1 MLTRVEIDGFK
12 TFAEFTLDL
21 RPFSAIVGPNASGKS
36 NLFDALRFLSLLA
49 QHDIRTAMQDLRGD
63 PEELFRKT
71 PFSVS
76 EKIRFA
82 IEVVVDANGSDA
94 FSTSYILKTQ
104 RLRYELEISLKPRG
118 IFVTHESCTPIAKKT
133 DTAEYIRKSSVSYAA
148 QIGPLIRMSEVSRGE
163 PFAIVIR
170 QDGENKRGRPVMLP
184 AQEATRT
191 ALSTI
196 TTAEFPHLY
205 ALKNFLASVRFLELN
220 PQAARKP
227 NDRYEARA
235 LRPDASNLS
244 AVLASLKEETCS
256 EVRPEGVL
264 SDISMDLASLIPSVK
279 SIEVDTDDSAKEY
292 SYGVMTSEGLYFS
305 SRVISDGTLRLLALL
320 TVLNDPNRRGLLC
333 FEEPENGVHE
343 GRIDAL
349 VDFLRSAATDFSKE
363 SGDPVFQVI
372 INTHSPAVM
381 EALEPHE
388 IVVADTITVIDP
400 AARTKT
406 VKSRM
411 RTGVQDNLSLLD
423 PEVQLTRGEV
433 RTILKRPSNA
443 A

>member
-1 MLTRVEIDGFK
+1 
-12 TFAEFTLDL
+12 
-21 RPFSAIVGPNASGKS
+21 
-36 NLFDALRFLSLLA
+36 
-49 QHDIRTAMQDLRGD
+49 
-63 PEELFRKT
+63 
-71 PFSVS
+71 
-76 EKIRFA
+76 
-82 IEVVVDANGSDA
+82 
-94 FSTSYILKTQ
+94 
-104 RLRYELEISLKPRG
+104 
-118 IFVTHESCTPIAKKT
+118 
-133 DTAEYIRKSSVSYAA
+133 
-148 QIGPLIRMSEVSRGE
+148 
-163 PFAIVIR
+163 
-170 QDGENKRGRPVMLP
+170 
-184 AQEATRT
+184 
-191 ALSTI
+191 
-196 TTAEFPHLY
+196 
-205 ALKNFLASVRFLELN
+205 
-220 PQAARKP
+220 
-227 NDRYEARA
+227 
-235 LRPDASNLS
+235 
-244 AVLASLKEETCS
+244 
-256 EVRPEGVL
+256 
-264 SDISMDLASLIPSVK
+264 MDLASLIPSVK